1 MEMYLK
7 RLQGQQLYIDEM
19 TLQYVDERL
28 ELFLSV
34 RCMSIRYNIHCCNVS
49 SFRVNGLSVPAIIYG
64 FEVIDNLQ
72 RGWQAD
78 IRYRIQDF
86 EEDVISLYCEEINI
100 ICQNDS
106 AE

>member
-1 MEMYLK
+1 MDMFLE

-19 TLQYVDERL
+19 TLKHVDEGL
-28 ELFLSV
+28 ALFLAV
-34 RCMSIRYNIHCCNVS
+34 RCMSVKYIVHCYNIS
-49 SFRVNGLSVPAIIYG
+49 SFRVNGFSFPAIIYG

-72 RGWQAD
+72 RGWQSD

-86 EEDVISLYCEEINI
+86 EEDMISLYCEEIDI